1 MPIPRRSSGDI
12 PRYGSYPSPSPE
24 ELAGIP
30 PGSQLPE
37 HASISRVRRMSDT
50 EMNATAERI
59 GNAIGSAVDTV
70 RNLPRRMQRVPQRI
84 QAIRDRITGE
94 VKHKSGEFAEDARE
108 SFEQFKSNAQMRV
121 RQARER
127 SARFANER
135 PFAVIASVAAIAFIA
150 GVSLRLWR
158 SYSD

>member
-1 MPIPRRSSGDI
+1 MPTPRRSSGDI

-24 ELAGIP
+24 ELASIP

-37 HASISRVRRMSDT
+37 RASTGRRMS
-50 EMNATAERI
+50 ESELNNTAERI
-59 GNAIGSAVDTV
+59 GNAIGTAVDTV
-70 RNLPRRMQRVPQRI
+70 RNLPRRLQLVPQRI
-84 QAIRDRITGE
+84 QSIRDQLTGQ
-94 VKHKSGEFAEDARE
+94 VKDKSGEFAEDARE
-108 SFEQFKSNAQMRV
+108 TFEQFKSSAQLRV

-127 SARFANER
+127 SARFASER
-135 PFAVIASVAAIAFIA
+135 PFAIIAAVAAVGLIA

>member
-1 MPIPRRSSGDI
+1 MPTPRRSSGDI
-12 PRYGSYPSPSPE
+12 PRYSSYPSPSPE

-30 PGSQLPE
+30 PSSQLPE
-37 HASISRVRRMSDT
+37 HASTGRRRMSDA
-50 EMNATAERI
+50 ELNATAERI

-70 RNLPRRMQRVPQRI
+70 RNLPRRLRLVPQRI
-84 QAIRDRITGE
+84 QSIRDQITGQ
-94 VKHKSGEFAEDARE
+94 VKDRSGEFAEDARE
-108 SFEQFKSNAQMRV
+108 TLEQFKSNAQMRV

-135 PFAVIASVAAIAFIA
+135 PFTIIAAVAAIGLMA

>member
-1 MPIPRRSSGDI
+1 MPKPRRSSGDI

-24 ELAGIP
+24 ELADIP

-37 HASISRVRRMSDT
+37 RASTGRRRMSDA
-50 EMNATAERI
+50 ELNATAERI

-70 RNLPRRMQRVPQRI
+70 RNLPRRIQRVPQRI
-84 QAIRDRITGE
+84 QSIRDQITGQ
-94 VKHKSGEFAEDARE
+94 VKDKSGEFAEDARE
-108 SFEQFKSNAQMRV
+108 TLQQFKSDAQLRV

-135 PFAVIASVAAIAFIA
+135 PFAIIAGVAAIGLIA

>member
-1 MPIPRRSSGDI
+1 MPKPRRSSGDI

-37 HASISRVRRMSDT
+37 HASTGRRMSDA
-50 EMNATAERI
+50 ELNATAERI
-59 GNAIGSAVDTV
+59 GNAIGTAVDTV
-70 RNLPRRMQRVPQRI
+70 RNLPRQMQLVPQRI
-84 QAIRDRITGE
+84 QSIRDQITGQ
-94 VKHKSGEFAEDARE
+94 VKDKSGEFAEDARE
-108 SFEQFKSNAQMRV
+108 TLQQFKSDAQLRV

-135 PFAVIASVAAIAFIA
+135 PFAIIAGVAAIGLIA